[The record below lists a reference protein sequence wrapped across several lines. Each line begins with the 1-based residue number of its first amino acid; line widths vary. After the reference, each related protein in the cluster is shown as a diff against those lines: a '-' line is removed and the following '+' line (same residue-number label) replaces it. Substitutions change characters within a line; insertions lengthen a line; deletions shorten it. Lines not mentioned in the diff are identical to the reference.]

1 MDHVLT
7 EHGLR
12 LTYLCDPK
20 AIDGIDQDRMLDD
33 LTDETP
39 DGDPFPWL
47 SDHRLADCDHVVLV
61 TSRSTGRYLA
71 FLTANDGATTQED
84 FLLLQTAFVTASA
97 RGQNLMRRMIA
108 LAMLRISGASAAP
121 PIIVACTRSPLCYR
135 IMRNTARWFRDSAFF
150 PDLDSATI
158 NLNAVALARRIAR
171 EIGPNHRFQPA
182 TGTIRGGTRILMH
195 VDHRRAFS
203 NDPQIERLFGQQMH
217 PADRM
222 VTVLDLRGK
231 DECEI
236 IDEARRLYRSR

>member
-1 MDHVLT
+1 MDHVLA

-33 LTDETP
+33 LTDEAP

-47 SDHRLADCDHVVLV
+47 SDRRLTDYDHVVLV
-61 TSRSTGRYLA
+61 TDRLTGRHLA

-84 FLLLQTAFVTASA
+84 FLLLQTAFVTTSA

-135 IMRNTARWFRDSAFF
+135 IMRNTARWFRGAAFF
-150 PDLDSATI
+150 PDPDSVTI
-158 NLNAVALARRIAR
+158 NFHAVMLARRIAR
-171 EIGPNHRFQPA
+171 EIGPNHRFRPA
-182 TGTIRGGTRILMH
+182 TSMIRGGTMVRMH
-195 VDHRRAFS
+195 VNHCRAFS
-203 NDPQIERLFGQQMH
+203 NDPQIEQMFGQQMH
-217 PADRM
+217 PTDRM
-222 VTVLDLRGK
+222 LAVLDLRGK